1 MEIGYSGRQ
10 ITITEKYTTLLDMF
24 VLNFVNILNGMTSYV
39 IVSGYVAILFGRS
52 RGTEDI
58 DILIP
63 HMEKE
68 TFCTLHR
75 VLLEGGYE
83 FLNAENEDGL
93 YDMMVNRMGIR
104 IAQKNQVIPN
114 IELKFLKDDIDRCVL
129 RDRLYVRITEGDLC
143 ISPLEIQI
151 AYKLFLGSEKD
162 IEDALYL
169 WEIFKDHLDRDYLKS
184 MMKQFVV
191 RGDDYGIIL

>member
-1 MEIGYSGRQ
+1 MLPSCSDDPGGP
-10 ITITEKYTTLLDMF
+10 K
-24 VLNFVNILNGMTSYV
+24 V
-39 IVSGYVAILFGRS
+39 
-52 RGTEDI
+52 I

-63 HMEKE
+63 RMEKE
-68 TFCTLHR
+68 TFDTLHR
-75 VLLEGGYE
+75 ILLKGGYE

-93 YDMMVNRMGIR
+93 YDMLVNRMGIR

-129 RDRLYVRITEGDLC
+129 RDRLIVRIAEGDLF

-169 WEIFKDHLDRDYLKS
+169 WELFKDHLDRDCLKS
-184 MMKQFVV
+184 HDETVRC

>member
-1 MEIGYSGRQ
+1 
-10 ITITEKYTTLLDMF
+10 
-24 VLNFVNILNGMTSYV
+24 MTCWLTGWEY
-39 IVSGYVAILFGRS
+39 G
-52 RGTEDI
+52 
-58 DILIP
+58 
-63 HMEKE
+63 
-68 TFCTLHR
+68 
-75 VLLEGGYE
+75 
-83 FLNAENEDGL
+83 
-93 YDMMVNRMGIR
+93 

-129 RDRLYVRITEGDLC
+129 RDRLYVRIAEGDLS

-169 WEIFKDHLDRDYLKS
+169 WEIFKDHLDRDCLKS